1 MTPTN
6 QPSAS
11 RLKMGGSRA
20 RKLVPAFFA
29 PGFPILW
36 GATICS
42 QIGMGMQQVLLSWV
56 VLAMTDSSSMVG
68 VIFAVRSAPNLL
80 VGFVAGAMTDRLD
93 RRLLMRLTVGGT
105 ALASWGIAWLLL
117 VGHLRV
123 WQLLLYAGI
132 LGTLRAFEETARQTY
147 ACDVVGISGAVQS
160 IALLSLA
167 QRLGGIVG
175 SLLAGATLQW

>member
-6 QPSAS
+6 QPGAS

-20 RKLVPAFFA
+20 RKLAPAFPA
-29 PGFPILW
+29 PGFHILW

-68 VIFAVRSAPNLL
+68 VILAVRSAPNLL

-105 ALASWGIAWLLL
+105 ALA
-117 VGHLRV
+117 
-123 WQLLLYAGI
+123 
-132 LGTLRAFEETARQTY
+132 
-147 ACDVVGISGAVQS
+147 
-160 IALLSLA
+160 
-167 QRLGGIVG
+167 
-175 SLLAGATLQW
+175 